1 MAERERRIPLFRQS
15 FRTSAALATRWP
27 PYLRAWHPAKL
38 KPGRLKRVDGITVA
52 SRKDFRAPQTHHA
65 RKRFDYANYRKRRR
79 KSTYLPK
86 RKLVAEHLHSYAGG

>member
-1 MAERERRIPLFRQS
+1 MAERERRDPLFRQS

-38 KPGRLKRVDGITVA
+38 KPGRLKRMDGITVA
-52 SRKDFRAPQTHHA
+52 NRKVFRAPKTYHP

-79 KSTYLPK
+79 KSTYLSE
-86 RKLVAEHLHSYAGG
+86 RELFAEYLHSYVGG